1 MWENAFQKIIKSQPT
16 LKTTEP
22 VQVSSVDD
30 DDDDDDCDDD
40 DYDDDSINRYASCLS
55 LAIKQGLDIS
65 VCDSLK
71 NAL

>member
-1 MWENAFQKIIKSQPT
+1 MWENAFQKIIKSQPI

-40 DYDDDSINRYASCLS
+40 DSINRYTSCVS

-71 NAL
+71 NAI